1 MRLYGGGSV
10 GSDDPEVGE
19 LSGMLAVL
27 WWSFGEVEM
36 VDSLAIV
43 GFGYVVELEFVF
55 VTTAIFRCRKT
66 ELLWF

>member
-1 MRLYGGGSV
+1 
-10 GSDDPEVGE
+10 
-19 LSGMLAVL
+19 MLAVL

-55 VTTAIFRCRKT
+55 KGLVLIR
-66 ELLWF
+66 W

>member
-1 MRLYGGGSV
+1 
-10 GSDDPEVGE
+10 
-19 LSGMLAVL
+19 MLAVL

-55 VTTAIFRCRKT
+55 KGLVLIC
-66 ELLWF
+66 WQCVVWM